1 MPRVLAA
8 TAFDSRELVFAADD
22 LFGTDIRNTLR
33 ELRSRI
39 EKSGLYKG
47 PYKHLEKLSNMADSI
62 TDDEIFSVLIS
73 GLKKPS
79 SDEGS

>member
-1 MPRVLAA
+1 VPLVLAA

-39 EKSGLYKG
+39 EKSDLYKG
-47 PYKHLEKLSNMADSI
+47 PYKHLAKLSNMADSI
-62 TDDEIFSVLIS
+62 TRRRDIFGTDLRI
-73 GLKKPS
+73 
-79 SDEGS
+79 EEAFI